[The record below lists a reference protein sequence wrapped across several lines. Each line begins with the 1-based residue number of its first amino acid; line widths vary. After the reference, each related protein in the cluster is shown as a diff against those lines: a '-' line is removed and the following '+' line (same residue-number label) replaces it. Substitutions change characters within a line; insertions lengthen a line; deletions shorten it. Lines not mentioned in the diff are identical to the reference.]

1 MVERAH
7 RNREF
12 RDVHGVGD
20 AQPALPHVLD
30 MLRPGIDERDVL
42 TRLHHMGAGIAADG
56 ARSDDRDLPA
66 HGFLLHFL
74 AADDATASA
83 HPLEATLA
91 DREALPTVRVA
102 RSGVP
107 KR

>member
-56 ARSDDRDLPA
+56 ARSDDRDFSA
-66 HGFLLHFL
+66 HGFSPHFL
-74 AADDATASA
+74 GGKRPTASA
-83 HPLEATLA
+83 HPLRDSLA
-91 DREALPTVRVA
+91 DRAALPTSG
-102 RSGVP
+102 RSQEVSF
-107 KR
+107 